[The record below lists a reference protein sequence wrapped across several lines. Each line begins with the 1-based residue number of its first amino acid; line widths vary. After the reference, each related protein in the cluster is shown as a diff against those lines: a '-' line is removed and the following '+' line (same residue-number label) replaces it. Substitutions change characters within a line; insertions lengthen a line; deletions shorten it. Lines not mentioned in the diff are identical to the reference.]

1 MALAKAIVSRMKQ
14 HGWFE
19 TNFYRVHVIYFLLTI
34 LLSSV
39 IMYGSGVNGNSD
51 DAQARF
57 TLRYI
62 DAIYLC
68 ASAMTNT
75 GLNTVNLSD
84 ITGFQQSILWVLILL
99 GNVTVVANASIWI
112 RRYYCRKYMTEFM
125 NRSKA
130 AREIVDEIKRE
141 ESGRGSSLA
150 NGAARIISPVIR
162 RRPRDADTQV
172 SQADITQTRKSH
184 HEVGHGGF
192 PYPWEWGISRR
203 FAAMFAAPADRIEE
217 RPHPY
222 LSFQP
227 SFDQKGV

>member
-75 GLNTVNLSD
+75 GLNP
-84 ITGFQQSILWVLILL
+84 SI
-99 GNVTVVANASIWI
+99 
-112 RRYYCRKYMTEFM
+112 
-125 NRSKA
+125 
-130 AREIVDEIKRE
+130 
-141 ESGRGSSLA
+141 
-150 NGAARIISPVIR
+150 
-162 RRPRDADTQV
+162 
-172 SQADITQTRKSH
+172 
-184 HEVGHGGF
+184 
-192 PYPWEWGISRR
+192 
-203 FAAMFAAPADRIEE
+203 
-217 RPHPY
+217 
-222 LSFQP
+222 
-227 SFDQKGV
+227 